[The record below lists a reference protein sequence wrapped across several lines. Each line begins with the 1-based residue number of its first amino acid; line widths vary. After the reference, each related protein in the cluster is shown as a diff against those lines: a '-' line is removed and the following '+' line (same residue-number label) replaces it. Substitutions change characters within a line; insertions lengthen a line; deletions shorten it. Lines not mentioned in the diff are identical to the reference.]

1 MSLKQLFLPFQYLGE
16 EKEEAK
22 KELADYLAHFDGR
35 IEGEWGGCFPTGFM
49 GMLLDKTFPF
59 HV

>member
-1 MSLKQLFLPFQYLGE
+1 MSYWIKRKFPVLAKKVCTSEGE

-35 IEGEWGGCFPTGFM
+35 IEGEWGGCFLTGFM
-49 GMLLDKTFPF
+49 GD
-59 HV
+59 VVR

>member
-1 MSLKQLFLPFQYLGE
+1 MFLPFQYLGE